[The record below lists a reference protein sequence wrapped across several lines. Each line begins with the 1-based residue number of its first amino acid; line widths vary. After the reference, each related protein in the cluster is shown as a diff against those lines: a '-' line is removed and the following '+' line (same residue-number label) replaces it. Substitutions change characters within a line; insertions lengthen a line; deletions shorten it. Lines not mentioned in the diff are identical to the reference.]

1 MQHARGKC
9 EGEGVPMKRKMC
21 ICSGFPCSLIFFD
34 LFAFLCFS
42 VHMKW
47 WRNGRTSIR
56 FSTRSGNQSDFSIW
70 SENANHSTCAF
81 HRISTSLFKKDL
93 NMFSRWMMR
102 QFHTRTHQRLS
113 SVMAFTLATRGGTAN
128 AIRVIVSLQF
138 LFIALVG
145 CNTFSV
151 PVCHRVP
158 FRFQTTNMT
167 FHTGEPCDPRLES
180 FFILSGQPSL
190 RGIHRVQNMKDT

>member
-1 MQHARGKC
+1 M
-9 EGEGVPMKRKMC
+9 GELQFDSRHVQETNPT
-21 ICSGFPCSLIFFD
+21 SQFD
-34 LFAFLCFS
+34 LKVQITRHALSIASALLFLKRSEQVFEVDDAPVPYKNASTIEFS
-42 VHMKW
+42 DGIHTCHKRRHCE
-47 WRNGRTSIR
+47 RNTCHCVTSI
-56 FSTRSGNQSDFSIW
+56 
-70 SENANHSTCAF
+70 
-81 HRISTSLFKKDL
+81 
-93 NMFSRWMMR
+93 
-102 QFHTRTHQRLS
+102 
-113 SVMAFTLATRGGTAN
+113 
-128 AIRVIVSLQF
+128 

-151 PVCHRVP
+151 PACHRVP